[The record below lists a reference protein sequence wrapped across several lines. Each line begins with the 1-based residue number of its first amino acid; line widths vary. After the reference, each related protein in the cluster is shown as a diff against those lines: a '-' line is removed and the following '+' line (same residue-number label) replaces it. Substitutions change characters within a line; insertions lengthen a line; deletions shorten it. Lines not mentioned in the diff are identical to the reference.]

1 MCGWGDLAV
10 WPLFM
15 RALIPF
21 MRTPPSRPH
30 YLSKLPPPNPITV
43 RIRFQHMNFRETET
57 FTPKEIS
64 LVFTLSVPEFHSGHH
79 IIFICHVSLGFSHP
93 LQLLQLSLM
102 VMAWQFWGVL
112 LRYMVECGNGG
123 LGEEGHRRKMPL
135 LSRYI
140 MKHKPCEPMAN
151 SWLPGWTVF
160 VGCPLCSSSFFLLS
174 ILSSL
179 EESHNKQLVLNEWE
193 VRVPLLKVKYLVES
207 FGTLCTGYF
216 FFSSIY

>member
-15 RALIPF
+15 KALIPF
-21 MRTPPSRPH
+21 TRTPPSRPH

-43 RIRFQHMNFRETET
+43 GIRFQHMNFGETET

-64 LVFTLSVPEFHSGHH
+64 LVFTLSVPEFHSGYH
-79 IIFICHVSLGFSHP
+79 IIFICPVSLGFSHP

-112 LRYMVECGNGG
+112 LRYMVEGGNGG
-123 LGEEGHRRKMPL
+123 LGEEGYRRKMPL
-135 LSRYI
+135 LPHYI
-140 MKHKPCEPMAN
+140 MEHKPRELMAN
-151 SWLPGWTVF
+151 SWSPGWTVC

-174 ILSSL
+174 ILSSW
-179 EESHNKQLVLNEWE
+179 K
-193 VRVPLLKVKYLVES
+193 RV
-207 FGTLCTGYF
+207 TT
-216 FFSSIY
+216 SSLSLMSGKLGSPSWRWSI